1 MFRNF
6 GIVNVKRQK
15 CKDSKSFYVTPLMK
29 CLFEDMG
36 NIFENQENYKYL
48 IVESNFKVYAYTDSP
63 LEKTIIDFLFEIEYV
78 FPGLIVGHI
87 TRSSIRKVLKR
98 GVGHQKVKYN

>member
-1 MFRNF
+1 
-6 GIVNVKRQK
+6 
-15 CKDSKSFYVTPLMK
+15 MK

-48 IVESNFKVYAYTDSP
+48 IVESNFKIYAYTDSL
-63 LEKTIIDFLFEIEYV
+63 LEKKIIDFLFETEYI

-98 GVGHQKVKYN
+98 SVGHQKVKMEKMIFAI

>member
-1 MFRNF
+1 
-6 GIVNVKRQK
+6 
-15 CKDSKSFYVTPLMK
+15 MK

-36 NIFENQENYKYL
+36 DLFESQDSYKFL

-63 LEKTIIDFLFEIEYV
+63 FEKKIIDFLFEIEYV
-78 FPGLIVGHI
+78 FPGLIVAHI

-98 GVGHQKVKYN
+98 GISYHKVLKYI